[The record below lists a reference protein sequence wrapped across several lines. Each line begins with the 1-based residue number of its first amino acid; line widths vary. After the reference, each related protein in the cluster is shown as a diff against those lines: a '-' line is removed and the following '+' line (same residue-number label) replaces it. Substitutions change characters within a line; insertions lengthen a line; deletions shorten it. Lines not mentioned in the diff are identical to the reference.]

1 MTLNPP
7 AETFFKEK
15 LAGLLDRCEGAYGAI
30 LSTIDGHELTA
41 VNQRDLPTS
50 RIAAMS
56 SSLVALGETMARE
69 AKQNA
74 CKFVIV
80 ENSDGYAVT
89 LRITPKLVL
98 TTFAGKQTN
107 LGMLLSSSR
116 ATADAIAKN
125 ATAS

>member
-1 MTLNPP
+1 MKLNPE
-7 AETFFKEK
+7 AEAFCREK
-15 LAGLLDRCEGAYGAI
+15 LGGLIDHCEGAYGAI
-30 LSTIDGHELTA
+30 LSTIDGNELTA
-41 VNQRDLPTS
+41 ATQRELPTS

-69 AKQNA
+69 ARQQA

-89 LRITPKLVL
+89 MRITPRLVL
-98 TTFAGKQTN
+98 TSFAGKQAN

-116 ATADAIAKN
+116 ATADVIASSVK
-125 ATAS
+125 TS